1 MSNAASN
8 TAVSRSALSR
18 FALPALVLPGMLV
31 AAALLSSAAS
41 AQTMATPTMTTRAI
55 TDTMKKSGSYVVYT
69 KAAFDAAKGT
79 QRVLFFHATW
89 CPNCKAADADIK
101 KNLAQ
106 LPAGVT
112 IFKTDYDKE
121 PALKKQYGITY
132 QHTFVL
138 VDPQGK
144 ALKKW
149 AGGNLR
155 DIIANTKKANAN

>member
-1 MSNAASN
+1 MSN

-18 FALPALVLPGMLV
+18 LALPALVLPGLLV
-31 AAALLSSAAS
+31 AAALLSSAAP
-41 AQTMATPTMTTRAI
+41 AQTMTTPAKSEPAM
-55 TDTMKKSGSYVVYT
+55 TDTMKKSGGYVAYT

-89 CPNCKAADADIK
+89 CPNCKAADADIT

-121 PALKKQYGITY
+121 SALKKQYGITY

-138 VDPQGK
+138 VDAQGK

-149 AGGNLR
+149 AGGTLR
-155 DIIANTKKANAN
+155 DIIAKTKTAS

>member
-1 MSNAASN
+1 MSNAA
-8 TAVSRSALSR
+8 AVSR
-18 FALPALVLPGMLV
+18 FALSRLTCPALVLPGMLV
-31 AAALLSSAAS
+31 AAALLSSATP
-41 AQTMATPTMTTRAI
+41 AQTMTIPAKSESTMNGAAM
-55 TDTMKKSGSYVVYT
+55 TDTMKKSGSYVTYT
-69 KAAFDAAKGT
+69 KAAFEAAKGT

-101 KNLAQ
+101 KNLSQ

-121 PALKKQYGITY
+121 TALKQQYGITY

-138 VDPQGK
+138 VDAQGK

-155 DIIANTKKANAN
+155 EIIANTKKVN